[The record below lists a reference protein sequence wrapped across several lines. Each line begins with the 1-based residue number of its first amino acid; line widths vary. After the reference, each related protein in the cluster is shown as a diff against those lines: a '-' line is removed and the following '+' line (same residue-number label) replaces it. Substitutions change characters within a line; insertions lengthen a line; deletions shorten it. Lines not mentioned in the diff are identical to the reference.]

1 MIEPQTIPDTDT
13 APGDPHADS
22 INPAAGLI
30 SYGVGLGFAVL
41 LTVVAFILAT
51 TTHLVWQPSIPVALC
66 VLAVGQMAIHLI
78 FFLHITSGPDNFNN
92 VMALAFGVII
102 VFLLIVG
109 SLYIMSNMN
118 QNMMPMAGMLQSQ
131 Q

>member
-1 MIEPQTIPDTDT
+1 MIEPNVLPEIDT

-22 INPAAGLI
+22 ANPAEGLI

-41 LTVVAFILAT
+41 LTVVAFVLAE
-51 TTHLVWQPSIPVALC
+51 THLVWGPSIPVALC
-66 VLAVGQMAIHLI
+66 VLAVGQMAIHLV
-78 FFLHITSGPDNFNN
+78 FFLHITSGPDNVNN
-92 VMALAFGVII
+92 IMALAFGVVI

-109 SLYIMSNMN
+109 SLYIMDNLN
-118 QNMMPMAGMLQSQ
+118 QNMMPMAQMLRLQ